1 MESFFFLAAII
12 GFALILLGF
21 AGCVI
26 PGLPGTPLAF
36 AALLLLKFANTSTF
50 SVQFLVIMAI
60 LNVAVYFLD
69 YLLPF
74 VGAKSFK
81 ASRKGIIFSVIGM
94 LIGMF
99 FFPPFGM
106 MLGLLFGAI
115 IGELLAGKAKT
126 EAIKIG
132 LVSFAFSLFA
142 IFIKVILTV
151 IMAYY
156 FTKAV
161 LQNFV

>member
-12 GFALILLGF
+12 GFGLILLGF
-21 AGCVI
+21 AGCII
-26 PGLPGTPLAF
+26 PGLPGPPLAF
-36 AALLLLKFANTSTF
+36 AALIVLKLADASIF
-50 SVQFLVIMAI
+50 SVSFLVIMAL
-60 LNVAVYFLD
+60 LNIAVYFLD

-115 IGELLAGKAKT
+115 IGELLAGKAKS

-142 IFIKVILTV
+142 IFIKIILTAV
-151 IMAYY
+151 MAFY

-161 LQNFV
+161 IENLA